1 MSCDSELF
9 RVDSFTVDGEEWAI
23 EDGSATIEGAA
34 GFEREG
40 ALAAN
45 GPDFSTRKRVPRI
58 IKAKLLFTGSKNPDD
73 ISAVCGAQIVM
84 TNLHTGRRVRAGK
97 CSFMSMGE
105 VGTGAVD
112 IQFQCLVPFQ
122 WL

>member
-1 MSCDSELF
+1 MTCDSELF
-9 RVDSFTVDGEEWAI
+9 RVDSFTVNGEEWAI

-34 GFEREG
+34 GFEREA
-40 ALAAN
+40 ALASN
-45 GPDFSTRKRVPRI
+45 GPDKTTRKRVPRI
-58 IKAKLLFTGSKNPDD
+58 VKAKLLFTGSKSPDEV
-73 ISAVCGAQIVM
+73 SAICEAQIVM

-105 VGTGAVD
+105 IGNGPVD
-112 IQFQCLVPFQ
+112 IQFVCLVPYQ

>member
-1 MSCDSELF
+1 MACDSELF

-34 GFEREG
+34 GFEREA

-45 GPDFSTRKRVPRI
+45 GPDFTTRKRVARV
-58 IKAKLLFTGSKNPDD
+58 IKAKLLFTGSRNPDT
-73 ISAVCGAQIVM
+73 ISQICEAQIVM

-112 IQFQCLVPFQ
+112 IQFAVLTALQ

>member
-1 MSCDSELF
+1 MACDSELF

-34 GFEREG
+34 GFEREA

-45 GPDFSTRKRVPRI
+45 GQDYTTRKRVQRV
-58 IKAKLLFTGSKNPDD
+58 IKTKLLFTGSRDPQS
-73 ISAVCGAQIVM
+73 ISAICEAQIVM
-84 TNLHTGRRVRAGK
+84 TNLHTGRRCRAGK
-97 CSFMSMGE
+97 CTFMSMGE
-105 VGTGAVD
+105 VGNGPVY
-112 IQFQCLVPFQ
+112 IQFIALTPFQ